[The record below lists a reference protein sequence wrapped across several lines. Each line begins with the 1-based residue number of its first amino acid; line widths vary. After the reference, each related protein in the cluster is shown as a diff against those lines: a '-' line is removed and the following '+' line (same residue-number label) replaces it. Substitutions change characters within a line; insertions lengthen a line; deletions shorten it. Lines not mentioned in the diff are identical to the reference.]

1 MSSVDVRNNVVEG
14 TADGDEVGDFTAFG
28 DEVDDGYQWQAGGT
42 EFYPV
47 RVFVAP
53 AFEVDA
59 EFSAAGF
66 HAFEVV
72 TFRQFDERFG
82 LHGVVARGDVV
93 YQLFQYM

>member
-53 AFEVDA
+53 AFEIDA
-59 EFSAAGF
+59 ELSAA
-66 HAFEVV
+66 AFYGCIV
-72 TFRQFDERFG
+72 TSFG
-82 LHGVVARGDVV
+82 ESP
-93 YQLFQYM
+93 M